1 MRVGFSETGDFN
13 KTQEF
18 LIKASNISPRPVMEE
33 TGSQIV
39 SSLRQLTPKRT
50 GKTAAG
56 WQYEIT
62 STGKGLTMGV
72 FNDSHPETS
81 ANVALL
87 LDEGH
92 GTRNGGY
99 VHGFHYIRPA
109 SHGLLEAGADRLLK
123 GLGE

>member
-1 MRVGFSETGDFN
+1 MRVGFSETGDFK
-13 KTQEF
+13 KTQDY
-18 LIKASNISPRPVMEE
+18 LIRASHISPQPIMES
-33 TGSQIV
+33 TGDQIV
-39 SSLRQLTPKRT
+39 SSLRQVTPRRT

-62 STGKGLTMGV
+62 STGKGFTLGV

-92 GTRNGGY
+92 GTRTGGY
-99 VHGFHYIRPA
+99 VHGLHYIRPA

-123 GLGE
+123 ELGK

>member
-1 MRVGFSETGDFN
+1 MRVGFSERGDFK
-13 KTQEF
+13 KTQDF
-18 LIKASNISPRPVMEE
+18 LIRASNISPKPVMDA
-33 TGSQIV
+33 TGRQIV
-39 SSLRQLTPKRT
+39 SSLRQATPKRT

-62 STGKGLTMGV
+62 STGRGYTMGA

-92 GTRNGGY
+92 GTRTGGY
-99 VHGFHYIRPA
+99 VPGHHYIRPA
-109 SHGLLEAGADRLLK
+109 SHGLLLAGTNRLLK
-123 GLGE
+123 GLGK